1 MSPMPREV
9 QVKEGELM
17 GHTSVDVEIFLDEFS
32 DEELMDEVNDRGLGH
47 IGGIDFGDA
56 PPFLR
61 EMVTDYLCAKIAG
74 PEDLAAWIKSS
85 SDR

>member
-1 MSPMPREV
+1 MAYASVEVEIDLEDFDDQELLEEV
-9 QVKEGELM
+9 Q
-17 GHTSVDVEIFLDEFS
+17 
-32 DEELMDEVNDRGLGH
+32 DRGLTLGDL
-47 IGGIDFGDA
+47 DFGDA

-85 SDR
+85 CDR